1 MTSEAGRSWRRRF
14 SLLQVL
20 CWGIL
25 GTLATELVRTRT
37 QSIRARQEA
46 LRLACADFTASVTR
60 IRNLSIDLTRN
71 AGDAELARSL
81 HEAHRDARVQYER
94 LRLTAVSRDIQES
107 GRHALRYAYGLLRQ
121 AEGNPPRED
130 ERARGP
136 LMMLHDSLMALYAQ
150 VRRELGVPRAD
161 EVYREPEEW
170 LGPPHLAPPA
180 DSA

>member
-20 CWGIL
+20 CWGYLELWQPNSSAL
-25 GTLATELVRTRT
+25 GLKAFALVKRRCGSHVLTSRP
-37 QSIRARQEA
+37 
-46 LRLACADFTASVTR
+46 VTR

-170 LGPPHLAPPA
+170 LGAPHLAPPA
-180 DSA
+180 ASA